1 MDELIN
7 YMKKN
12 VVRKTSSISK
22 IRAKSK
28 PHPNLSDYYNGTKL
42 KNNIKEIINSFND
55 YNLKLKNKTAELIK
69 AQGNKIAKESIIISL
84 RKDLNY
90 HKNINKNFNIY
101 KQYANEVCDYYKQN
115 YEEIFQY
122 KANLRYDLRDFIKLL
137 DRYEEQI
144 TKCKNDKKQLIKTS
158 EQIIKFKKGEKEKL
172 NERLKKINNDLEI
185 QGVKLNDVTD
195 LLNNYKSQNEDYLKQ
210 LSNSELSHMERY
222 EILEDK
228 YKRVVAKYEFY
239 TNQELKKRKLELDYK
254 DKNLCK
260 EEEDM
265 ADLKLQ
271 DNLLKNLFLRNI
283 ASEIKK
289 QIQEIEVAHKKYVEE
304 EELIKFLGKALYNKV
319 KKRRMEAEQNN
330 QNDNNKS
337 INNNTSFD
345 NDIINNNSI
354 YSKTVSNMNFK
365 NKNASKI
372 SNNLSIQ
379 IKTGNLRDSLL
390 NTSKTTKNKM
400 NITTTVSE

>member
-1 MDELIN
+1 
-7 YMKKN
+7 
-12 VVRKTSSISK
+12 
-22 IRAKSK
+22 
-28 PHPNLSDYYNGTKL
+28 
-42 KNNIKEIINSFND
+42 
-55 YNLKLKNKTAELIK
+55 
-69 AQGNKIAKESIIISL
+69 
-84 RKDLNY
+84 
-90 HKNINKNFNIY
+90 
-101 KQYANEVCDYYKQN
+101 
-115 YEEIFQY
+115 
-122 KANLRYDLRDFIKLL
+122 
-137 DRYEEQI
+137 
-144 TKCKNDKKQLIKTS
+144 
-158 EQIIKFKKGEKEKL
+158 
-172 NERLKKINNDLEI
+172 
-185 QGVKLNDVTD
+185 
-195 LLNNYKSQNEDYLKQ
+195 
-210 LSNSELSHMERY
+210 MERY

-365 NKNASKI
+365 NKNTSKI